1 MMHPRKPPPPTPRQ
15 GGFVSI
21 AAVFFVIICVFFILM
36 QTLGMQGNKS
46 IDSVQYLNGMKAL
59 YIAESGV
66 ERAIGS
72 ISQAVV
78 ADPNQLDNA
87 CAAARLDNSGTTS
100 PIPFAGGFIQYDSTI
115 TPTPPVGTCGI
126 RAIGKFAQ
134 AQRTVQSLVNVSS
147 EFGTAGF
154 GHDITMR
161 LQNIDSMPGIA
172 VFNLAWRR
180 LGSTGHSTAG
190 GQAEASACTLPTC
203 GLKWNIESSSGT
215 PSVGTLGTAVGIGG
229 MAGVDVVQT
238 LSTDRNYSEVG
249 MVMPGLVAQPVI
261 KGVFADNKRTANT
274 SNQTVTTG
282 DTSSGEA
289 KNWCNASDTLVFGVS
304 GRGNNDVTGAYTT
317 IAFNTAGSPAQPI
330 QMTKIA
336 HFPNTDGSTPGVF
349 GDVFS
354 EIWYTYNP
362 YVLLTGATSVG
373 TTITVPTPVTL
384 KSGTILKVYSGT
396 GTLAGSTKVVANV
409 TNQTQFQVTAAP
421 TVALNNATVC
431 GGICALFDNPASA
444 SSSTV
449 FALTRA
455 TNAAQQW
462 AGGFICLNGVD
473 PNKIRPITRS
483 STKISQWNEIISN

>member
-1 MMHPRKPPPPTPRQ
+1 MMRTSSPQHPTPRQ
-15 GGFVSI
+15 GGFVSL
-21 AAVFFVIICVFFILM
+21 AAVFFVILCVFFILM
-36 QTLGMQGNKS
+36 QTLGMLGNKS
-46 IDSVQYLNGMKAL
+46 IDSAQYLNGMKAL

-72 ISQAVV
+72 ISQTIVGDAT
-78 ADPNQLDNA
+78 QLDSA
-87 CAAARLDNSGTTS
+87 CAAARLDNSGATT
-100 PIPFAGGFIQYDSTI
+100 PIPFAGGFIQYDSNI

-126 RAIGKFAQ
+126 RAIGTFNQ
-134 AQRTVQSLVNVSS
+134 AQRTVQSLINVSS
-147 EFGTAGF
+147 EIGTAGF

-161 LQNIDSMPGIA
+161 LQNNDNMPGIA

-190 GQAEASACTLPTC
+190 GQANASACTLPSC
-203 GLKWNIESSSGT
+203 GLQWNIESSSGI

-229 MAGVDVVQT
+229 MSGVDVTQT
-238 LSTDRNYSEVG
+238 LSTDRNYAEVG
-249 MVMPGLVAQPVI
+249 MVMPGVAAQPVV
-261 KGVFADNKRTANT
+261 KGAFADGKRTANT

-304 GRGNNDVTGAYTT
+304 GRGNDDVTGAYTT
-317 IAFNTAGSPAQPI
+317 VAFNTAGSPAQPI
-330 QMTKIA
+330 LMTRIA